1 MCVYVSNDKPSC
13 QRTVQAWHQFA
24 FQTRSGKQ
32 LTTSISSEKKKTC
45 ERRLSDE
52 LTLALTIKIL
62 MTKLLPTAVQAAC
75 HGTTMFPN
83 AQEPTTVSLSG
94 REYAEKFKLWNSGF
108 GGYGNMMVQK
118 IPQTL
123 V

>member
-1 MCVYVSNDKPSC
+1 MYQMTNLHVNVLSRHGINLHFKLGVENNLP
-13 QRTVQAWHQFA
+13 QA
-24 FQTRSGKQ
+24 FQVK
-32 LTTSISSEKKKTC
+32 KKKTC